1 MVTGSIKRTASS
13 NQLQQE
19 SMVSNLIQERLQN
32 IGKKFVKTIDSLP
45 EQNLQTLLTLSDEE
59 FWSNIKAEALM
70 QSLINNK
77 TPEKTEQEEYAEAR
91 QAFLK
96 KLEKYGGVHKSS
108 TVMKLLSVTA
118 PTVIKYGKTNKLIVI
133 NWGAENLFPVFQFST
148 HEENSEKGMLKGIP
162 ELLALIT
169 HKVSAVRK
177 CNFFTKKIEIPGEDE
192 KTSILDVLRKGSSE
206 EQMEY
211 FRLLAKNFGTN
222 NLM

>member
-1 MVTGSIKRTASS
+1 MVTGSIKRTTSS
-13 NQLQQE
+13 HQLQQE

-32 IGKKFVKTIDSLP
+32 IGKKFIKTIDSLP
-45 EQNLQTLLTLSDEE
+45 DQNLQNLLTLSDEE
-59 FWSNIKAEALM
+59 LWSKIKAEALM
-70 QSLINNK
+70 QSLVNNK

-108 TVMKLLSVTA
+108 TVMKLLSVTT
-118 PTVIKYGKTNKLIVI
+118 PTVIKYAKTNKLIVI

-148 HEENSEKGMLKGIP
+148 HEKNSEKEMLKG
-162 ELLALIT
+162 EKKNLALIT

-177 CNFFTKKIEIPGEDE
+177 CNFFTKKIEIPDESE
-192 KTSILDVLRKGSSE
+192 KTSILDVLQRGSSE